1 MRPVVYSLTASLD
14 GYINRTDGTLDWI
27 SMDLGMPPERFFLEK
42 FSAFDAVII
51 GRKSCD
57 TMRDMPGGGAYPGMK
72 NFVVSRTIPPGQRD
86 GFEFVAGDLKD
97 WVEKLKSAP
106 GKKIWLSGGGELARS
121 FLGAGLVDE
130 IEIAVQPILLGKGV
144 PLFPGPFPESKLK
157 LERAERLGS
166 AIVQLVYSVKR

>member
-14 GYINRTDGTLDWI
+14 GYINRADGTLDWI
-27 SMDLGMPPERFFLEK
+27 STDPGMPPEQFFREK

-51 GRKSCD
+51 GRKSYD
-57 TMRDMPGGGAYPGMK
+57 TMRAMPGGGAYPGMK
-72 NFVVSRTIPPGQRD
+72 NYVLSRIIAPGQRN
-86 GFEFVAGDLKD
+86 GFEFISGDLKA
-97 WVEKLKSAP
+97 WVEELKNAP

-121 FLGAGLVDE
+121 FLEAGLVDE

-157 LERAERLGS
+157 LERAERLGT
-166 AIVQLVYSVKR
+166 AVVQLAYSVRR